1 MRGIVSVTRIAR
13 CEVCDRHLKI
23 AQSSIFS
30 SQGMSAS
37 PCGFIGLGIMGEG
50 MVRCLIKAGRN
61 VVVWNRSS
69 AKSHALRDEVRPM
82 LRAAAAPD
90 ALPSQAGL
98 RRAQRHSPCT
108 RPFLTPWT
116 HLDFPR
122 PALTASPSPRRLP
135 TLSRCV
141 T

>member
-1 MRGIVSVTRIAR
+1 M
-13 CEVCDRHLKI
+13 I

-30 SQGMSAS
+30 SPGMSAS

-50 MVRCLIKAGRN
+50 MVRSLIKAGRN

-108 RPFLTPWT
+108 RPFLTVPHT
-116 HLDFPR
+116 MDP
-122 PALTASPSPRRLP
+122 P
-135 TLSRCV
+135 
-141 T
+141 

>member
-1 MRGIVSVTRIAR
+1 MRGIVSVTRIWFAR

-82 LRAAAAPD
+82 LRAAAARTHSRAKLACAELSGTRHAPD
-90 ALPSQAGL
+90 RSSHHGPTLM
-98 RRAQRHSPCT
+98 
-108 RPFLTPWT
+108 T
-116 HLDFPR
+116 HLD
-122 PALTASPSPRRLP
+122 SPGRL
-135 TLSRCV
+135 
-141 T
+141 